1 MKRVYIKGLA
11 ALFIFCMILCF
22 PFMGMKAK
30 AADLDEILNYTI
42 TVEVNPDATLH
53 INYHVEWK
61 VLDSLTEGPLT
72 WVKIGIPNMH
82 CTHLKALSENIRS
95 IAFYEDRG
103 YFAKITLDR
112 AYLAGEVVTF
122 DFELTQDYMYQMNEL
137 TDGETVYHFTPGWFD
152 DINVDRITVK
162 WDMSKAI
169 QWKPSCEM
177 EDGYLVWTDSL
188 KKGQKMKVSVTYPN
202 DAYEFNILKS
212 NKEFR
217 FTENFRKVLEV
228 VALWAPAVLILAIV
242 VIVCVY
248 NNNSYERSS
257 GFNVTSIPKPKI
269 TRTRIVYYP
278 SCPNCGAARPEG
290 KDNCAYCGSSFIK
303 SEDVI
308 KEEDIPEVEWGL
320 KAKNTNGLYRYNSE
334 ADTYLRVLVT
344 PVDIPT
350 TRLRS
355 SRSRGSGGGFS
366 SHSSSSHRSSC
377 AHSSCACAC
386 ACACAGGG
394 RAGCTTKDF
403 YHTNLKLEQIRK
415 RVIKQK
421 S

>member
-42 TVEVNPDATLH
+42 TVEVNQDATLH
-53 INYHVEWK
+53 MNYHVEWK
-61 VLDSLTEGPLT
+61 VLDSATEGPLT

-82 CTHLKALSENIRS
+82 CSNLRALSGNIRS
-95 IAFYEDRG
+95 ILFYEDRG
-103 YFAKITLDR
+103 WFVKATFDR
-112 AYLAGEVVTF
+112 AYYAGEIVTF

-152 DINVDRITVK
+152 DIKVDRITVK

-169 QWKPSCEM
+169 QWNPSCEM
-177 EDGYLVWTDSL
+177 EDGYLVWFDSL
-188 KKGQKMKVSVTYPN
+188 KKGQKMKVAVTYPN
-202 DAYEFNILKS
+202 DAYEFIILKS
-212 NKEFR
+212 NE
-217 FTENFRKVLEV
+217 KVPFSEHLKNILDFLAKGSPEI
-228 VALWAPAVLILAIV
+228 VAFIFIAIWIFGKLSDS
-242 VIVCVY
+242 IV
-248 NNNSYERSS
+248 YERSAS
-257 GFNVTSIPKPKI
+257 FSAPARPITKI
-269 TRTRIVYYP
+269 TRTKIVYYP
-278 SCPNCGAARPEG
+278 SCPNCGATRPEG
-290 KDNCAYCGSSFIK
+290 KDNCPYCGSSFIK
-303 SEDVI
+303 SEEVI
-308 KEEDIPEVEWGL
+308 EEKDIPEEEWEL
-320 KAKNTNGLYRYNSE
+320 RAKNQDGLYRYDREDN
-334 ADTYLRVLVT
+334 TYLRVHVV
-344 PVDIPT
+344 PIKIST
-350 TRLRS
+350 TS
-355 SRSRGSGGGFS
+355 SRSHHSYGSRGGS
-366 SHSSSSHRSSC
+366 SHSSHSSC